1 MAVIFLASLKIGK
14 ILLTFLRFP
23 PNAPVKD
30 YHDSDGSVESGNG
43 RPKSDV
49 IVGLDKLD
57 VAFVCLNHEREE
69 RTIYIEL
76 YLSLL
81 YFALFFSSS
90 FFL

>member
-1 MAVIFLASLKIGK
+1 MTIIFLASLKIGE

-30 YHDSDGSVESGNG
+30 YHDSDGSVESGYG

-57 VAFVCLNHEREE
+57 IAFVCLNHGKKREG
-69 RTIYIEL
+69 RTK
-76 YLSLL
+76 
-81 YFALFFSSS
+81 
-90 FFL
+90 